1 VAEPDEVIH
10 QPIRL
15 KIMAALNAAPTGEPL
30 EFMRLKA
37 LTKATDGNLSVH
49 IATLEKA
56 GYIAI
61 KKDFV
66 GRKPRTRVATT
77 AAGRKA
83 FGRHIQ
89 YLKEIVDGSSG
100 G

>member
-1 VAEPDEVIH
+1 
-10 QPIRL
+10 
-15 KIMAALNAAPTGEPL
+15 MAALNSASAGEML
-30 EFMRLKA
+30 EFVQLKA
-37 LTKATDGNLSVH
+37 ITKATDGNLSVH
-49 IATLEKA
+49 LTTLERA

-66 GRKPRTRVATT
+66 GKRPRTRVATT

-89 YLKEIVDGSSG
+89 YLREIVDGSAG
-100 G
+100 A